1 MIEHIRVLVVDD
13 GSELTQGLLLAL
25 PSAGPIRVLG
35 PIADAAEALEVIR
48 EGRADLVLV
57 DLDRLDGRGIEI
69 VSAIRDARA
78 DVRVLA
84 SSRISGADAAT
95 LALAAG
101 ACGLLPP
108 QRDRSLIDVFRRAY
122 AGELVLPAE
131 DLPRLVD
138 RLRGPGTSPSG
149 PERLATLTRRECEIL
164 SGLSEGRS
172 TTELAL
178 ELGISPLT
186 VQSHVKNIL
195 AKLGVHTK
203 VEAVRMVWQHGLGS
217 FTRTA

>member
-13 GSELTQGLLLAL
+13 RSELTQGLLLAL

-35 PIADAAEALEVIR
+35 PVADVAEAVEVVR

-84 SSRISGADAAT
+84 SSTISGTDAAT

-138 RLRGPGTSPSG
+138 RLRAPGTPPSG

>member
-13 GSELTQGLLLAL
+13 GSELTQGLLLGL

-35 PIADAAEALEVIR
+35 PIAGAAEAVEIVGD
-48 EGRADLVLV
+48 GRADLVLV
-57 DLDRLDGRGIEI
+57 DLDRRDGRGIEI

-138 RLRGPGTSPSG
+138 RLRGPGTLPSG